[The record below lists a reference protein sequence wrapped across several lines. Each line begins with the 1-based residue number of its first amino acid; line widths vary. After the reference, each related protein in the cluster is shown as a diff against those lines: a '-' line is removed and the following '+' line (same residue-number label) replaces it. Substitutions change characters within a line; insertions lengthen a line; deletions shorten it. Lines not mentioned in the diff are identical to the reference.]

1 MQLSRSIVIDKA
13 KEEVWKFL
21 AEPQNISKWDRGVR
35 AVEAGQ
41 TGVLPTQSFE
51 FTTVVYDAASQHGR
65 MTYRIGQ
72 TDPNAGCRVDLISCD
87 GNARY
92 FKSAYWLFRV
102 AELPDDRATRRS
114 RVECLVHFDMR
125 LRYVWL
131 ALILFLM
138 RSALQRDLIGLKRV
152 LESA

>member
-1 MQLSRSIVIDKA
+1 MQLSSSIVINKA

-35 AVEAGQ
+35 AVEAEQ
-41 TGVLPTQSFE
+41 TGVLPSQGFE
-51 FTTVVYDAASQHGR
+51 FTTLGYDAASQRGR

-72 TDPNAGCRVDLISCD
+72 TDPDAGCRVDLISRD

-102 AELPDDRATRRS
+102 AELPNDRASSRS
-114 RVECLVHFDMR
+114 RVECLVHFDVR
-125 LRYVWL
+125 LPYIWM
-131 ALILFLM
+131 APILFLM
-138 RSALQRDLIGLKRV
+138 RSALQRDLVGLKRV